1 MAPFWKS
8 TRIFENLVIL
18 FLQKKMLLKG
28 HQLKK
33 SACLNVSVCKNQS
46 IFEWS
51 ANKRAVFL
59 KNGLILFWWFGEFVE
74 LWNELPESLPDVH
87 SSPKDGHSTLDWQVE
102 GTQNPFLPEGVWLN
116 IKWHF
121 PSLLGHSSLE
131 LHSSKS
137 RVNPS
142 GSVGRPAIQNN
153 FSWYG
158 PDPHQLEL
166 FQ

>member
-1 MAPFWKS
+1 MTPLPPPLRRRRLWMAPFWKS

-59 KNGLILFWWFGEFVE
+59 KNGLILFWRFGEFVE
-74 LWNELPESLPDVH
+74 LWNELITWKSSWCALIPKRWTFNIRLASWGYTESIF
-87 SSPKDGHSTLDWQVE
+87 TRR
-102 GTQNPFLPEGVWLN
+102 
-116 IKWHF
+116 
-121 PSLLGHSSLE
+121 SLAKHKMAL
-131 LHSSKS
+131 SKPP
-137 RVNPS
+137 RTFIV
-142 GSVGRPAIQNN
+142 RIALQ
-153 FSWYG
+153 
-158 PDPHQLEL
+158 
-166 FQ
+166 